1 MRASAITLL
10 RQVAEREDM
19 AQILTAIGIHDDGRF
34 QRGWIRI
41 IPEEKLF
48 SITSK
53 GYFNQMSQY
62 PLPVIRCPLPVA
74 ECSLAAS
81 VMRFSG

>member
-1 MRASAITLL
+1 MRATAIPLL
-10 RQVAEREDM
+10 GEISQGMDI

-53 GYFNQMSQY
+53 GYFNQMSQ
-62 PLPVIRCPLPVA
+62 
-74 ECSLAAS
+74 
-81 VMRFSG
+81 